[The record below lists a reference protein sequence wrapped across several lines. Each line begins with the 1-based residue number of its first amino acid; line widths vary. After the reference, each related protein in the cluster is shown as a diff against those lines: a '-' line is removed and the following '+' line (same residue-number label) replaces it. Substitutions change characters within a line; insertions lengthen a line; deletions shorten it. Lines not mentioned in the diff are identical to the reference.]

1 VNKIRP
7 DHQDPSQT
15 TDSEPPSATPEP
27 VENGTGA
34 AAATDHDAGAERDES
49 AEANAENGTA
59 NIETLRAELEEARQ
73 RALRL
78 QAELENYR
86 KRTQRTM
93 EEERRYASLPL
104 MRDLLTVV
112 DNLQRAIDAA
122 EQHGNASGLLE
133 GVKMVAQHLTDILKQ
148 YDCVPIDAA
157 GVPFDPHLHEAIGQ
171 QPSTTHPPGTVTLV
185 ATVGYRLHDRVVRPS
200 QVMVAAAPPSDAADG
215 GDDDKEAEAKLP
227 EPADE

>member
-1 VNKIRP
+1 VKKNQP
-7 DHQDPSQT
+7 DHPDPSQT
-15 TDSEPPSATPEP
+15 ADSEPPTARPEP
-27 VENGTGA
+27 VENDTA
-34 AAATDHDAGAERDES
+34 AAANHDARAERDEP

-59 NIETLRAELEEARQ
+59 SIETLRAELEEARQ

-93 EEERRYASLPL
+93 EEERRYACLPL

-133 GVKMVAQHLTDILKQ
+133 GVKMVAQHLTDILKR
-148 YDCVPIDAA
+148 YDCVPIDAE

-200 QVMVAAAPPSDAADG
+200 QVMVAASPPSDAESDSG
-215 GDDDKEAEAKLP
+215 NNDKEAEEPRP
-227 EPADE
+227 EPDDE